1 MFEDRPG
8 NLLVPHELGMKTV
21 LVVDPLFEDANRVVK
36 PPQADLVITEL
47 TGFLRQLIIRDQS
60 LNS

>member
-21 LVVDPLFEDANRVVK
+21 LVVDPLFEDADRVAK
-36 PPQADLVITEL
+36 PAHADFIITDL
-47 TGFLRQLIIRDQS
+47 TGFLRRLAGGK
-60 LNS
+60 